1 MQTTTAPPAA
11 VSNPLAILGAVQLDS
26 LTISPDVM
34 PHHYIANA
42 KIDDLEPSQMVAA
55 IVATEDAIRQT
66 YPNAHRSG
74 WSAKSDGLRI
84 YFHAWTAN
92 AAPWNEGGNN

>member
-1 MQTTTAPPAA
+1 MQTATIFPELSA
-11 VSNPLAILGAVQLDS
+11 LAIVGAVQIES

-42 KIDDLEPSQMVAA
+42 KIDDLEPSHMVAA
-55 IVATEDAIRQT
+55 IMAVEKAIRAQ
-66 YPNAHRSG
+66 YPQMRRSG

-84 YFHAWTAN
+84 YFHAWTLA
-92 AAPWNEGGNN
+92 GGAR